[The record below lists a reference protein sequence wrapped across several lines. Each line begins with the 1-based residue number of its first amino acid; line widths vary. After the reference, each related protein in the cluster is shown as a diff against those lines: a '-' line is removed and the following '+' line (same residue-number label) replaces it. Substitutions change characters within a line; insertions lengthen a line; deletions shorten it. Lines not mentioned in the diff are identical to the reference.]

1 MNIEHADFK
10 MAQNNGEDN
19 LLPCPF
25 CGSHNIVYARYEH
38 TAGTRW
44 AVVCMGCMAQ
54 IDPGWAQSWGAVQ
67 ELWNR
72 RDILKKQS
80 IPLHDFYL

>member
-1 MNIEHADFK
+1 
-10 MAQNNGEDN
+10 MAEMDGLDIRLAGNGEDH

-25 CGSHNIVYARYEH
+25 CGSEDIAYGKYEH
-38 TAGTRW
+38 AAGPRW

-54 IDPGWAQSWGAVQ
+54 IDPGWAQMRHAVQ

-72 RDILKKQS
+72 RSKPKEEV
-80 IPLHDFYL
+80 